1 MRSAIGF
8 VVVGGVLMVTVL
20 PGASALG
27 QTGQPADRR
36 RIITAAPQSLQTE
49 HRAIHDALTAATKVP
64 GRVGVAAKQLAEVLD
79 PHFKRE
85 DEIALPPLGLLAPLA
100 AGEKPAGMEEALAM
114 TEALR
119 KELPQM
125 LKEHQEIRAATER
138 LRTAAREEKQLVHEQ
153 FAEDL
158 MLHARTEEE
167 VLYPAAILV
176 GEIIRGRMRQKSRR
190 CMNDVAD
197 AYRRTP
203 RRILRIDG

>member
-1 MRSAIGF
+1 MRSAIGL
-8 VVVGGVLMVTVL
+8 VIVGGVLIVAVL
-20 PGASALG
+20 PGAGAQGL
-27 QTGQPADRR
+27 TGQPGNRR
-36 RIITAAPQSLQTE
+36 AIITTAPQSLQTE
-49 HRAIHDALTAATKVP
+49 HRAIHDALTVATKVP
-64 GRVGVAAKQLAEVLD
+64 GRVGASAKELAAVLG

-100 AGEKPAGMEEALAM
+100 AGEKPAGMDEALAM

-125 LKEHQEIRAATER
+125 LKEHQKIRAASER
-138 LRTAAREEKQLVHEQ
+138 LRTTAREEKQLVHEQ

-176 GEIIRGRMRQKSRR
+176 GEIIRGRMRQK
-190 CMNDVAD
+190 
-197 AYRRTP
+197 
-203 RRILRIDG
+203 